1 MGETD
6 KKPPTSD
13 DGSYKKKWNKKKRY
27 TNKPPTIQPEKFVGG
42 KDEIGGNY
50 FDCTG

>member
-13 DGSYKKKWNKKKRY
+13 DGSYRKKWNKKKRY
-27 TNKPPTIQPEKFVGG
+27 PSKPPTIRPEKFIGG
-42 KDEIGGNY
+42 KN
-50 FDCTG
+50 